1 MSPPAN
7 KQAEPG
13 LDYLKCMP
21 ASDIRPPALNVDWGR
36 RKASWSQPESSRGHG
51 R

>member
-21 ASDIRPPALNVDWGR
+21 ASDIRPLVLNVD
-36 RKASWSQPESSRGHG
+36 
-51 R
+51 